1 MSNSGGSRGALARLR
16 GRGEQGLWCGLLY
29 LVQRSMTEVRPSN
42 IYKRGWRSLRP
53 RKRGSA
59 PRSVVR
65 RLSNYYGN
73 DILRTR

>member
-1 MSNSGGSRGALARLR
+1 MSNIGESRGALPRWR
-16 GRGEQGLWCGLLY
+16 GRGEQETQCDPPY
-29 LVQRSMTEVRPSN
+29 LCRRSMTEVRPSN
-42 IYKRGWRSLRP
+42 AQKGVATLRP

-59 PRSVVR
+59 PMSVVR